1 MSQIV
6 SGIQVIKMYTW
17 EKPFENVINEVRK
30 SELSDIMKT
39 SYFRGIFSS
48 WMMFLSGFSLF
59 LTLTCFVLL
68 GNQITSVIVFSTV
81 QSFNILQVVFALHIP
96 FAINNS
102 AEALAASQRL
112 RDFLILEEKEL
123 PSEKTTNEPSIDVD
137 SVTAYWKSEFSPTL
151 VNIKLRILPGTLCAI
166 VGPVGS
172 GKSSLLQV
180 RNPNGNFTY
189 NYLNR

>member
-1 MSQIV
+1 
-6 SGIQVIKMYTW
+6 MYTW
-17 EKPFENVINEVRK
+17 EKPFEIVIREVRK

-39 SYFRGIFSS
+39 SYFRGVFTS

-68 GNQITSVIVFSTV
+68 GNHITSAIVFSTV
-81 QSFNILQVVFALHIP
+81 QSFNILQTIFALHLP

-102 AEALAASQRL
+102 SEAIAVSKRL
-112 RDFLILEEKEL
+112 RDFLILDEKEL
-123 PSEKTTNEPSIDVD
+123 PSDKTLNEASIDIRD
-137 SVTAYWKSEFSPTL
+137 VTAYWTIEFTPTL
-151 VNIKLRILPGTLCAI
+151 VDINLRIIPGTLCAI

-180 RNPNGNFTY
+180 RKPVNCKMET
-189 NYLNR
+189 